1 MGIEGGPGG
10 TLPPG
15 KENGDP
21 GGTLPPGRKSEA
33 PGENSPPGEED
44 VGPEESI
51 PRDRV
56 AVFGSALECAQEYA
70 AILATQGVEWGVIGP
85 HEVPKLWD
93 RHLLNCAVVAELIP
107 DASGT
112 LVDIGSG
119 AGLPG
124 LVFAMLCQRLRVT
137 LVEPLER
144 RVTFLNECVGKLG
157 LGNVTVVRSRAEDLA
172 GSLAA
177 DVVTARAVA
186 PLDRLVPLAAGVARS
201 GGTVLAIKG
210 RSAEEELTRAR
221 SALRRVG
228 ARRAEVLR
236 VGQGKV
242 SPATTVVRFL
252 AR

>member
-1 MGIEGGPGG
+1 MGIEEGLVENP
-10 TLPPG
+10 PPG
-15 KENGDP
+15 KEEG
-21 GGTLPPGRKSEA
+21 S
-33 PGENSPPGEED
+33 PGERIHP
-44 VGPEESI
+44 
-51 PRDRV
+51 DRI

-107 DASGT
+107 DACGT

-124 LVFAMLCQRLRVT
+124 LVLAMLRRRMRVT

-144 RVTFLNECVGKLG
+144 RVTFLDECLGKLG
-157 LGNVTVVRSRAEDLA
+157 LGNVTVVRSRAEGLA
-172 GSLAA
+172 GNLAA

-186 PLDRLVPLAAGVARS
+186 PLDRLVPMAAGLARA

-221 SALRRVG
+221 PALRRVG
-228 ARRAEVLR
+228 AREAEVLR

-252 AR
+252 LGEGRA